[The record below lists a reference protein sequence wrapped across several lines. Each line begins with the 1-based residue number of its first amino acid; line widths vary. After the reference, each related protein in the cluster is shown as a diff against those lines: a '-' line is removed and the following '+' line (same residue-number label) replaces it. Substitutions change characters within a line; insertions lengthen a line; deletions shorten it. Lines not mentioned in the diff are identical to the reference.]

1 MMISILCMAYFLAV
15 VVVSDYSIAHGLCYS
30 VASVTLSLLLNFIV
44 FQMAASSLFEPNFT
58 GLIVSS

>member
-1 MMISILCMAYFLAV
+1 MAYFLAV

-30 VASVTLSLLLNFIV
+30 VASVTLSLLLNFTV